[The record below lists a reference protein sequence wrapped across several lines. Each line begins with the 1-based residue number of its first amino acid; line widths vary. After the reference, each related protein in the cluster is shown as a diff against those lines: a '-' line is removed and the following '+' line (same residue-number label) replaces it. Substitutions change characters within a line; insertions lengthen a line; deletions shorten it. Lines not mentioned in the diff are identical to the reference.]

1 MLDCIEYA
9 CYVTKYNT
17 FFKQK
22 KKLNFHLN
30 KEHNNC

>member
-22 KKLNFHLN
+22 KLNFHLN